1 MVLVVCPNVTIRS
14 RLAELDPK
22 LGDASVYRKADLVP
36 PHLMPDLSQGDVV
49 VTNWHV
55 FEPRTSQAG
64 GIGGRVV
71 KAGRR
76 ETKLEIIHIG
86 MKTTTARGKRYLTK
100 DEYVRQASLG
110 LIEVIDEARD
120 RDGNVTSARV
130 TRDRYVESDTGHAK
144 SDEAQWMRFTL
155 DTVGRIDWPRDTQG
169 RPIYPEG
176 FEDLAKKCDQT
187 LHPPGRDIRCIVSV
201 GMLTEGCSLWL
212 APLPNCERRPTSTR
226 ISSNRPRRRPRH
238 AWTRRSA
245 EISSGSDGGSNVGQR
260 AWLSARIA
268 DFPRNF
274 WSRRRDSNT

>member
-1 MVLVVCPNVTIRS
+1 VVLVVCPNVTIRS

-144 SDEAQWMRFTL
+144 SDEAK
-155 DTVGRIDWPRDTQG
+155 P
-169 RPIYPEG
+169 
-176 FEDLAKKCDQT
+176 
-187 LHPPGRDIRCIVSV
+187 S
-201 GMLTEGCSLWL
+201 GCGS
-212 APLPNCERRPTSTR
+212 RSTR
-226 ISSNRPRRRPRH
+226 SDGSTGL
-238 AWTRRSA
+238 ATRRAGRFIRKASRIWQRSVTRHSIRLVVTFAASCQSA
-245 EISSGSDGGSNVGQR
+245 C
-260 AWLSARIA
+260 
-268 DFPRNF
+268 
-274 WSRRRDSNT
+274 